1 MSVISDVL
9 TVLYTWNMSL
19 LDQIIGYRGKATIV
33 WASNTKIPLTSGNAI
48 SPNEKLLAVG

>member
-48 SPNEKLLAVG
+48 SPNEKLLAIG